1 MGIQLDADLAAL
13 RFRQARKL
21 AASAAGP
28 GDWIERVRRL
38 GQGERTYLPVL
49 ATALLAKATDPA
61 VDTLAL
67 RPAAGPGGY
76 AARSFAKDSLV
87 PLAFE
92 AGVDL
97 GASGDDPLANQPFFQ
112 LSRVDAPAVRV
123 RSRARYQELVD
134 ALARA
139 NGLDVRGAT
148 EALAAFVQVRS
159 AAEEVDFAVGS
170 AASSIARVIEAAHAF
185 VVEDPEDGRRGQ
197 AFVAAALDLVFDS
210 VETGRVNDP
219 SRKRP
224 GDVRVA
230 AGDGVAFAVEV
241 RQKPV
246 TPTQIRQFA
255 KRLKT
260 DEIGKGAVAL
270 LASKQRRIDAS
281 RLRTDALQEYDVQV
295 EIIDGVGE
303 VLRTALQWSRLP
315 LREAIRAFVD
325 RMGVRLRQLKVRRG
339 SLETWVRLAREA
351 SVER

>member
-21 AASAAGP
+21 AAAGAIP
-28 GDWIERVRRL
+28 TDWVERVRGL

-49 ATALLAKATDPA
+49 ATALLAKATNPA

-76 AARSFAKDSLV
+76 AARSFAKESLV

-97 GASGDDPLANQPFFQ
+97 GTSGDDPLANQPFFQ
-112 LSRVDAPAVRV
+112 LTRVDAPTVRV
-123 RSRARYQELVD
+123 RSVIRYQELVE
-134 ALARA
+134 ALRLA
-139 NGLDVRGAT
+139 NGLDVRRAT

-159 AAEEVDFAVGS
+159 GSEEVDFAAGS
-170 AASSIARVIEAAHAF
+170 AAYSIARVVEAARAF

-197 AFVAAALDLVFDS
+197 AFVAAALDLVFES

-224 GDVRVA
+224 GDVRVTE
-230 AGDGVAFAVEV
+230 GERIAFAVEV

-246 TPTQIRQFA
+246 MPTQIRQFA
-255 KRLKT
+255 KRLKS
-260 DEIGKGAVAL
+260 DEVGKGAIAL

-281 RLRTDALQEYDVQV
+281 RLRADALREYDVQL
-295 EIIDGVGE
+295 EIIEGVGE
-303 VLRTALQWSRLP
+303 VLRTALQWSHLP
-315 LREAIRAFVD
+315 LREAIGAFVE
-325 RMGVRLRQLKVRRG
+325 RMRVRLKELKVRRG
-339 SLETWVRLAREA
+339 TLGTWVRLARESA
-351 SVER
+351 LEA